1 MKGKILHI
9 LKGKKVIVSGEYLS
23 DSIGISRVSV
33 WKHIKKLRELG
44 YDIESSSGGYC
55 FVSSPDMLFP
65 WEFPGREEKIHF
77 YKETESTMDRAR
89 ELSRKGCPDF
99 TIVVSET
106 QTKGRGRL
114 KRPWFSEK
122 GGLYFTVVL
131 RLEIPPI
138 LSCRVNFAASLVLAK
153 FLRKMFSIEA
163 GVKWPNDILVN
174 GCKISGMLSE
184 MEAEGDIISFIN
196 IGIGLNVNNNPSPKE
211 QKATSIKQLTG
222 KVSDRR
228 EILSCFLDS
237 LEKTLTPGN
246 PDYIGLDRIIHEWK
260 KYTVTLGRMV
270 KVVTHNEVFRGKAV
284 DVDENG
290 ALIMEEK
297 GGAMRKIVY
306 GDCFH

>member
-9 LKGKKVIVSGEYLS
+9 LKIKKGIVSGEYLS
-23 DSIGISRVSV
+23 DSLGISRVSI

-44 YDIESSSGGYC
+44 YDIESTSGGYG
-55 FVSSPDMLFP
+55 FISSPDILFP

-77 YKETESTMDRAR
+77 FQETESTMDRAR

-106 QTKGRGRL
+106 QSRGRGRL
-114 KRPWFSEK
+114 KRSWLSEK

-131 RLEIPPI
+131 RPDISPI
-138 LSCRVNFAASLVLAK
+138 LSYRINFAASLVLAK
-153 FLRKMFSIEA
+153 FLRNMFSIEA

-174 GCKISGMLSE
+174 ECKISGMLSE

-196 IGIGLNVNNNPSPKE
+196 IGIGLNVNNDPSPKE
-211 QKATSIKQLTG
+211 QKAVSIKQLTG
-222 KVSDRR
+222 KISDRR
-228 EILSCFLDS
+228 EILSGFVEN
-237 LEKTLTPGN
+237 LERTLVPGT
-246 PDYIGLDRIIHEWK
+246 PDYIDLDHIIPEWK
-260 KYTVTLGRMV
+260 KYTVTLGRTV
-270 KVVTHNEVFRGKAV
+270 KVVTHNEVFSGKAV

-290 ALIMEEK
+290 ALIMEAE
-297 GGAMRKIVY
+297 GGARRKIVY